1 MNNNYTKTSYA
12 EGAFTRVMQLRDAL
26 NDYKRNTGHA
36 TRFPGERRT
45 VTGRFT
51 GGEGRLVHVDED
63 GELRDFG
70 YPLTGRTG
78 LVRSR
83 IGLAVGGDIVWLDE
97 TPTEQR
103 YVGDTTLVETVHEAD
118 AATVTRRDVTLGD
131 AHITRATVDVGED
144 GHANV
149 DPDALSLVV
158 YARFAPDGRD
168 DRVGQLRY
176 DDAVE
181 VYHADEHDFL
191 ASDTAFRDLRGQ
203 LPATFPELL
212 DDAPTDLPRDR
223 DGDRY
228 EEERLSGEVIAE
240 VPFDDGVAAVA
251 SLLTDRAETPRE
263 AARARLDELFADLDS
278 VDALVAAADETTPS
292 VPESAPAR
300 ESLVADLRVLSLLS
314 ADSGLRIAGPDF
326 DPFYATSGGYG
337 YTWFR
342 DDAEISTFLL
352 GADDRLGLGL
362 DDWHARSAAMYVATQ
377 RPDGSWPHRVWPRN
391 GALAPGWANA
401 RIEDGPDVDYQAD
414 QTGSV
419 IAYLAQAREAGVDV
433 AGHRP
438 AAGGTSSRP
447 VPDLDATLVAALAG
461 LDETLEDDGRPVV
474 CQNAWEDSAG
484 RFAHTAATFLE
495 AYSELALHGD
505 GLDPGAL
512 DAGSDAAG
520 TPDGDAKASG
530 GDPAAALSED
540 LVGHAEGQAIRVYEA
555 LDDLWVPER
564 GCYALRETPEGAIDD
579 RLDSSTLSLASAHRS
594 FDALGGTDGRGG
606 AVDEERLDRLV
617 SHVETVVDGL
627 AHESDEISGLIR
639 YEGDAWR
646 QAGQL
651 SEKVWTV
658 STAWGANACAELAA
672 LLEAHEDPRADRM
685 AERARE
691 LLEHV
696 SPDGS
701 LCEPT
706 SYLPEQ
712 FFDDGTPDSATP
724 LGWPHAIRL
733 ATVALLD
740 AEGLLTTEPV
750 AADN

>member
-1 MNNNYTKTSYA
+1 
-12 EGAFTRVMQLRDAL
+12 MQLRDAL
-26 NDYKRNTGHA
+26 DDYKRNAGHP

-45 VTGRFT
+45 VTGRFS
-51 GGEGRLVHVDED
+51 GGDGRLVHVGEG

-83 IGLAVGGDIVWLDE
+83 IGLAVGGDVAWLDE
-97 TPTEQR
+97 VPTEQR
-103 YVGDTTLVETVHEAD
+103 YVGDATLIETVHEAD
-118 AATVTRRDVTLGD
+118 AATVTRHD
-131 AHITRATVDVGED
+131 ATVGSAHVTRATVDVGED

-149 DPDALSLVV
+149 DPEALSLVV

-168 DRVGQLRY
+168 DRIGQLRY

-181 VYHADEHDFL
+181 AYHADEHDFL
-191 ASDTAFRDLRGQ
+191 ASATGFSDLRGQ
-203 LPATFPELL
+203 LPTPFHELL
-212 DDAPTDLPRDR
+212 DESPTDLPRGR
-223 DGDRY
+223 DGDRRD
-228 EEERLSGEVIAE
+228 EERLSGEVIAD
-240 VPFDDGVAAVA
+240 VPFEDGAATVA
-251 SLLTDRAETPRE
+251 SLLTDRAETTRA
-263 AARARLDELFADLDS
+263 AARARLDELFAELDS
-278 VDALVAAADETTPS
+278 VDALAAAADGTTPS
-292 VPESAPAR
+292 VPASAPAR

-314 ADSGLRIAGPDF
+314 AESGLRIAGPDF
-326 DPFYATSGGYG
+326 DPHYATSGGYG

-342 DDAEISTFLL
+342 DDAEISAFLL

-362 DDWHARSAAMYVATQ
+362 GDWHARSAEMYVATQ
-377 RPDGSWPHRVWPRN
+377 RPDGSWPHRVWPRD

-419 IAYLAQAREAGVDV
+419 IAYLARAR
-433 AGHRP
+433 
-438 AAGGTSSRP
+438 AAGAD
-447 VPDLDATLVAALAG
+447 VDDLDATLVAALAG
-461 LDETLEDDGRPVV
+461 LNETLEPDGRPVV
-474 CQNAWEDSAG
+474 CQNAWEDGVG

-495 AYSELALHGD
+495 AYSELALHGA
-505 GLDPGAL
+505 GLDADDLDVSDIDAGDL
-512 DAGSDAAG
+512 DAGDGPDATAPG
-520 TPDGDAKASG
+520 
-530 GDPAAALSED
+530 AALDTDALPDD
-540 LVGHAEGQAIRVYEA
+540 LVGHAREQATRVYEA

-564 GCYALRETPEGAIDD
+564 GCYALRETPEGAVDD
-579 RLDSSTLSLASAHRS
+579 RLDSATLALASAHRS
-594 FDALGGTDGRGG
+594 FDALGATDEANGEGDAAAG

-617 SHVETVVDGL
+617 SHVQTVVDGL
-627 AHESDEISGLIR
+627 ARETDEISGLIR

-658 STAWGANACAELAA
+658 STAWGANACAELAV
-672 LLEAHEDPRADRM
+672 LLRSRGDPRADRF
-685 AERARE
+685 AARARE
-691 LLEHV
+691 LLAHV
-696 SPDGS
+696 SPGGT

-740 AEGLLTTEPV
+740 DEGLLSPER
-750 AADN
+750 AAAEE

>member
-1 MNNNYTKTSYA
+1 
-12 EGAFTRVMQLRDAL
+12 MQLRDAL
-26 NDYKRNTGHA
+26 DDYKRNTGHE

-45 VTGRFT
+45 VAGRFS
-51 GGEGRLVHVDED
+51 GGDGRLVHVGED

-83 IGLAVGGDIVWLDE
+83 VGIAVGDDVTWLDE
-97 TPTEQR
+97 VPTEQR
-103 YVGDTTLVETVHEAD
+103 YVGDTTLIETVHETPV
-118 AATVTRRDVTLGD
+118 ATVTCHDATLGD
-131 AHITRATVDVGED
+131 AHLTRVTVDAGTD
-144 GHANV
+144 GDATT
-149 DPDALSLVV
+149 DPADLSLVV

-168 DRVGQLRY
+168 NRVGQLRY

-191 ASDTAFRDLRGQ
+191 ASDTGFTDLRGQ

-212 DDAPTDLPRDR
+212 DEAPTDLPRTR
-223 DGDRY
+223 DSDRY
-228 EEERLSGEVIAE
+228 EEERLSGEVIAH
-240 VPFDDGVAAVA
+240 VPFEDGVATVG
-251 SLLTDRAETPRE
+251 SLLTDRAETTRE
-263 AARARLDELFADLDS
+263 AARGRLADLFADLDD
-278 VDALVAAADETTPS
+278 VEALAAAAGETTPS
-292 VPESAPAR
+292 AAASVPAR
-300 ESLVADLRVLSLLS
+300 DSVVADLRVLSLLS
-314 ADSGLRIAGPDF
+314 AKSGLRMAGPDF

-352 GADDRLGLGL
+352 NADDRLGLGIG
-362 DDWHARSAAMYVATQ
+362 DWHARSAEMYVATQ

-419 IAYLAQAREAGVDV
+419 ISYLAQARAAGADV
-433 AGHRP
+433 A
-438 AAGGTSSRP
+438 
-447 VPDLDATLVAALAG
+447 DLDATLVAALAG
-461 LDETLEDDGRPVV
+461 LDETMADDGRPVV

-495 AYSELALHGD
+495 AYSELALHGQ
-505 GLDPGAL
+505 GLDADALAGDADVTDPDAPGQEL
-512 DAGSDAAG
+512 DADDLPDDLAA
-520 TPDGDAKASG
+520 
-530 GDPAAALSED
+530 
-540 LVGHAEGQAIRVYEA
+540 HARDQATRVYEA

-564 GCYALRETPEGAIDD
+564 GCYALRETPHGAIDD
-579 RLDSSTLSLASAHRS
+579 RLDSSTLSLAAAHRS
-594 FDALGGTDGRGG
+594 FDGLAR
-606 AVDEERLDRLV
+606 VDDERLDRLV

-639 YEGDAWR
+639 YEGDGWR

-658 STAWGANACAELAA
+658 STAWGANACAELAV
-672 LLEAHEDPRADRM
+672 LLSARDDPRADRL

-691 LLEHV
+691 LLAHV
-696 SPDGS
+696 SPGGS

-740 AEGLLTTEPV
+740 SEELLSPDPI
-750 AADN
+750 AADD